1 MIMRSLPLAAIL
13 FLVSTAAGAQQALVP
28 ATTAQPGWPETSR
41 TAQII
46 RQQLRPAPGGAQA
59 PLSGAEA
66 DRIYQNYLGR
76 IGRPA
81 SSENGYSSNSGFGSN
96 SMSSGSGAGYGLPQ

>member
-1 MIMRSLPLAAIL
+1 MIVRSLPLVAVL
-13 FLVSTAAGAQQALVP
+13 LLVSATAGAQQALVP

-46 RQQLRPAPGGAQA
+46 RQQLRPAPGAAQA
-59 PLSGAEA
+59 PLGGAEA
-66 DRIYQNYLGR
+66 ERIYQNYLGR
-76 IGRPA
+76 IGKPA

-96 SMSSGSGAGYGLPQ
+96 AMSSGYGSQQ